1 MSEVESTSV
10 VVIGAGPVG
19 LTLANLLAGH
29 GLGVRILT
37 QDAAPRPV
45 EHSRAEGNHA
55 RTLAVYERLGV
66 LGEAL
71 TQGRFVHSAVFQDG
85 DRRIGTVDMDDP
97 QSYYPGLGLGQ
108 ARVER
113 ILAARL
119 ERADVAVEW
128 GWTLTGLEQS
138 DQYATATLLNAATDH
153 TLSLRAPYV
162 VACDGG
168 NSTARKLLNASF
180 AGDTSDIQYALA
192 DAQVIPS
199 GEPYDDDM
207 HMWFSPMMMLARLDG
222 DYWRA
227 VAPTDATKP
236 LPDTP
241 EAVLAAI
248 QDRFDQNGVGMRI
261 HSPRWTS
268 MFRVNTR
275 RVAQMRHG
283 RIFLAGDS
291 AHVHS
296 PAGGQGMN
304 EGIQDALNLS
314 WKLAAVLDH
323 GASDALLDTYDSERQ
338 PFIKDLLK
346 ETKTMT
352 RFLEGTSTPLSLL
365 RTAAITAVTHLG
377 PLQPVLRQRITG
389 SGRRLQNSV
398 LIADPDGRRFPGKAP
413 RPGERAPDARG
424 LFADAHDHARRLF
437 TLWEG
442 FHGHELLIFAGE
454 HETVAR
460 CEALS
465 TLAQDIE
472 ARCGRQRL
480 RARVVTRSG
489 SGTGNYYLD
498 SESDLL
504 RRFRARTECLYL
516 IRPDGFIGY
525 RSASVNPDCVP
536 EFLREKYGA

>member
-119 ERADVAVEW
+119 ERAERRGGMGVDADRAGAIRSIRHRNVAQC
-128 GWTLTGLEQS
+128 GHRPHTLPEGPLRRGLRRR
-138 DQYATATLLNAATDH
+138 ATAR
-153 TLSLRAPYV
+153 RAN
-162 VACDGG
+162 C
-168 NSTARKLLNASF
+168 STRPSP
-180 AGDTSDIQYALA
+180 GDTSDIQYALA

-314 WKLAAVLDH
+314 WKLAAVLEH

-346 ETKTMT
+346 ETKNDDALPGGHLHTAVAVAD
-352 RFLEGTSTPLSLL
+352 RRDRGGDAPRSSAARAAPAHHRLGAPPAEQRAHRRPR
-365 RTAAITAVTHLG
+365 RTAL
-377 PLQPVLRQRITG
+377 PRQG
-389 SGRRLQNSV
+389 
-398 LIADPDGRRFPGKAP
+398 A
-413 RPGERAPDARG
+413 
-424 LFADAHDHARRLF
+424 
-437 TLWEG
+437 
-442 FHGHELLIFAGE
+442 
-454 HETVAR
+454 
-460 CEALS
+460 
-465 TLAQDIE
+465 
-472 ARCGRQRL
+472 
-480 RARVVTRSG
+480 
-489 SGTGNYYLD
+489 
-498 SESDLL
+498 
-504 RRFRARTECLYL
+504 
-516 IRPDGFIGY
+516 
-525 RSASVNPDCVP
+525 AS
-536 EFLREKYGA
+536 R